1 MGFTWADSLNLLVLF
16 INITGSFLMFYFY
29 PETNSIKYLYRKEEL
44 ERIRKRDARKNKM
57 VRRGMLL
64 ILIGF
69 MLQTSAIFLSMAT
82 K

>member
-1 MGFTWADSLNLLVLF
+1 MGFTGADILNLLALF
-16 INITGSFLMFYFY
+16 ISIAGSFLMFYFS

-57 VRRGMLL
+57 VKRGMFL
-64 ILIGF
+64 ILVGF
-69 MLQTSAIFLSMAT
+69 VLQASAIFLSVAG

>member
-1 MGFTWADSLNLLVLF
+1 MGFTPADILNLLALF
-16 INITGSFLMFYFY
+16 ISIAGSFIMFYFSPVVNSQTY
-29 PETNSIKYLYRKEEL
+29 IYTREETNK
-44 ERIRKRDARKNKM
+44 IRKRDARKNKM

-69 MLQTSAIFLSMAT
+69 ILQASAIFLSVAY